1 MGIRTGRLSR
11 LARLGGMAAGVA
23 GGAAGLAG
31 GVVRGSGERAMEAFH
46 RRTAERLADAL
57 GEMKGLPH
65 KVGQILSVMDATI
78 PVEHRAI
85 YGEVLS
91 RLQAETQA
99 LPWSEVAPV
108 VEDGLG
114 VSPDVCFA
122 EVDPEP
128 VAAAS
133 IGQVHRGRL
142 HDGRTVAVKV
152 QYPGVAAAL
161 QADLDNADAL
171 VASLGTVV
179 PKTDVRA
186 LIDDLTTT
194 FLEELDYAHEA
205 RVQAACAARWADD
218 ADIVIPAVIP
228 ACSGDRVL
236 TTEWVDGMSFTDART
251 APTGQKDRW
260 GAALWRFT
268 WTSITEHGWV
278 HGDPHPG
285 NLRFLPDGRLA
296 VLDFGASAT
305 LPAVLHEG
313 LAAGAEA
320 ARAGASDAVL
330 LRHVLPAVGLPLDL
344 APDVARPWA
353 AFSRLLFAPMAS
365 TGPFRFRDSYLQS
378 LVREVRSAKTAAA
391 RTALW
396 KGMPTPST
404 AGAMLVMRTAVGQA
418 ALLAHLE
425 ASVDG

>member
-1 MGIRTGRLSR
+1 MGIRPVASPRAAGRH
-11 LARLGGMAAGVA
+11 AAGVA

-31 GVVRGSGERAMEAFH
+31 GVVRGSSEGW
-46 RRTAERLADAL
+46 RRSTDARRNACDAL

-65 KVGQILSVMDATI
+65 KVGQIPSVMDATI

-99 LPWSEVAPV
+99 HPWSEVAPV

-171 VASLGTVV
+171 VASLGAVV

-236 TTEWVDGMSFTDART
+236 TTEWVDGISYTDARSS
-251 APTGQKDRW
+251 DRAEGPMGRSPLALHLDEHHGTRM
-260 GAALWRFT
+260 GARRPP
-268 WTSITEHGWV
+268 SRES
-278 HGDPHPG
+278 P
-285 NLRFLPDGRLA
+285 
-296 VLDFGASAT
+296 
-305 LPAVLHEG
+305 LPARRTPRGVGFRCLCH
-313 LAAGAEA
+313 A
-320 ARAGASDAVL
+320 ARC
-330 LRHVLPAVGLPLDL
+330 PP
-344 APDVARPWA
+344 
-353 AFSRLLFAPMAS
+353 
-365 TGPFRFRDSYLQS
+365 
-378 LVREVRSAKTAAA
+378 
-391 RTALW
+391 
-396 KGMPTPST
+396 
-404 AGAMLVMRTAVGQA
+404 
-418 ALLAHLE
+418 
-425 ASVDG
+425 